1 MRRAAIP
8 DRCGRLPPACFAP
21 VMATGIVS
29 RALAHSG
36 AALASRL
43 LLGVAVTAYLTLLAA
58 TLVKVVRRTV
68 LVRTELREP
77 GGLFGHFTFVAAT
90 GVLATRLGH
99 GPARIAAEIQFAV
112 AVVVWIALTVAA
124 VSAVRSGARMPL
136 RQADG
141 TWFLATVG
149 LQALVLTLL
158 ALRTGPTLLAIA
170 VLLWETGLLLYGAT
184 LTAVILRLLR
194 DPPQPGRLAPTY
206 WVTMGAAA
214 ISTLTGTLLLRH
226 EKLLPALA
234 RPSVAGEVVTLWAW
248 ATALI
253 PVLLAAGVWRHVR
266 HRVPLGYE
274 PALWC
279 VVFPLGMYATAT
291 AQLAALHRGVVPSAA
306 VPLVI
311 RTAAV
316 AWIAVAVR
324 CLTARAGQALGPSR
338 PRPA

>member
-1 MRRAAIP
+1 
-8 DRCGRLPPACFAP
+8 
-21 VMATGIVS
+21 MATGIVS

-36 AALASRL
+36 AALPSTL
-43 LLGVAVTAYLTLLAA
+43 LFGVAVTAYLTLLAA
-58 TLVKVVRRTV
+58 GLAEVVRRAN
-68 LVRTELREP
+68 LLRTELRDP
-77 GGLFGHFTFVAAT
+77 TRLFGHFTFVAAT

-99 GPARIAAEIQFAV
+99 GPARIAAEVQFAAA
-112 AVVVWIALTVAA
+112 AVVWTALTVAA
-124 VSAVRSGARMPL
+124 FAAARSGARRLL

-158 ALRTGPTLLAIA
+158 GLGTGPTVLAVA
-170 VLLWETGLLLYGAT
+170 VLLWGTGLLLYGAT
-184 LTAVILRLLR
+184 LTAVVLRLLR
-194 DPPQPGRLAPTY
+194 DPPQPARLAPAY

-214 ISTLTGTLLLRH
+214 ISTLTGALLLRY
-226 EKLLPALA
+226 EKLLPVLA
-234 RPSVAGEVVTLWAW
+234 RLPVADTVVTLWVW

-253 PVLLAAGVWRHVR
+253 PVLLAAGVWRHLR

-291 AQLAALHRGVVPSAA
+291 AQLAALHSDVVPLAVVTPVIRAAA
-306 VPLVI
+306 VVWL
-311 RTAAV
+311 
-316 AWIAVAVR
+316 AVAVR
-324 CLTARAGQALGPSR
+324 CLTAHAGQVLGPAR